1 MRGCKCAMSIKA
13 ARKSLPSF
21 SSWAVLCCA
30 VRAGQVSMRQ
40 KMTTTAMAMMNAIKA
55 IASGQEMRPDLET
68 E

>member
-1 MRGCKCAMSIKA
+1 
-13 ARKSLPSF
+13 
-21 SSWAVLCCA
+21 

-40 KMTTTAMAMMNAIKA
+40 KIITTIMAMMNAIKV

>member
-13 ARKSLPSF
+13 LRKSLPSF
-21 SSWAVLCCA
+21 SSSAVLCCA

-40 KMTTTAMAMMNAIKA
+40 KITVTTIATMMAIKVN
-55 IASGQEMRPDLET
+55 ASGQEMRPDLET